1 MTALVTGAGGA
12 IGAAIVA
19 QLRREGH
26 EVIAQDLARLEQFSG
41 PGVSTVQGDLRDPA
55 CLAAVRTAPGFSDL
69 DRVIAAHGVEGS
81 GGLLDRDEASILRIV
96 DINAGTIPTL
106 LEAVEDALAVTR
118 GTFVVINSQAGLV
131 AEKDNLAY
139 CASKFAIQGWAR
151 AMRPRLRERGISLRL
166 ICPGCTATP
175 ILFDAMEKFAAAEGV
190 STEDFTDR
198 RRSRI
203 PVGQFASSAETAAS
217 VCFLAEP
224 GSPRPDILAATG
236 GEVLW

>member
-1 MTALVTGAGGA
+1 MTALVTGAAGSIGNA
-12 IGAAIVA
+12 IIT
-19 QLRREGH
+19 QLLGEGH
-26 EVIAQDLARLEQFSG
+26 AIIAQDLSPLDQLSAN
-41 PGVSTVQGDLRDPA
+41 GVATVVGDLRDQD
-55 CLAAVRTAPGFSDL
+55 CIAALKRAQGFDQL

-81 GGLLDRDEASILRIV
+81 GGLLDRDDAYVRRV
-96 DINAGTIPTL
+96 MDINAGTIPAL
-106 LEAVEDALAVTR
+106 LSAMEAQLIATA
-118 GTFVVINSQAGLV
+118 GAFVVISSQAGLV

-151 AMRPRLRERGISLRL
+151 IERPRLRAAGVALRL

-190 STEDFTDR
+190 STAEFTQR
-198 RRSRI
+198 RKDRI
-203 PVGQFASSAETAAS
+203 PVRQFASPAETAAS

-224 GSPRPDILAATG
+224 RAARPEIFAPTG